1 MRLSK
6 LALPCIFLSLTSVP
20 AAEDRPAGL
29 TQAEFEKLHRELQ
42 PPPGELWRTIPWQ
55 TEILDARAQAAKEK
69 KPIFMLVRSGHPL
82 GCV

>member
-6 LALPCIFLSLTSVP
+6 ILFSWLFIGLVSAP
-20 AAEDRPAGL
+20 AADDKPASL
-29 TQAEFEKLHRELQ
+29 SETEFEKLHRELQ
-42 PPPGELWRTIPWQ
+42 PPAGELWRTIPWK
-55 TEILDARAQAAKEK
+55 TEILDARAEAAKEK